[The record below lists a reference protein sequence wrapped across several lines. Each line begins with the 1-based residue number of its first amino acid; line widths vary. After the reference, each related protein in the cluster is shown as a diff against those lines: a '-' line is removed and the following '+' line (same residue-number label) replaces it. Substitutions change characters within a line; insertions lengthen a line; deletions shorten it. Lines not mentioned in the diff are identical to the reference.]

1 MSQYFLVGCVGGS
14 GFGGEWSRGPPGL
27 QGAPLLWLGKV
38 VPALLIVA
46 LFVKWSRLCQS
57 AGSSCT

>member
-14 GFGGEWSRGPPGL
+14 GFGVREPRPPRFA
-27 QGAPLLWLGKV
+27 GAPLLWLGKV
-38 VPALLIVA
+38 VPALPIVA